1 MRGKE
6 EGREADKKNR
16 QLNLFVCGLEDEGFK
31 AQVTAALHS
40 GIYNKRNCSNKL
52 SLRRLRYGVQMKRPA
67 TSTQLALYCQRA
79 GGSWGG
85 RRWGGEGAGGGGGGR
100 GGGSWVPY
108 PEAKNLPSPRSSTHT
123 RELKI
128 PFTLTGARSWLEKA
142 GDKKQFSTEQNHYN
156 GPALICPPTP
166 PPTSPLLPVPIELCH
181 HATVI
186 CEGKALIPWMKRSSA
201 IYSRQRFEVSG
212 RSPAPGPYFLEY
224 SPTLL
229 SPLKFFRSLA
239 NFKWPAGQCRQS
251 SGAAREER
259 EL

>member
-1 MRGKE
+1 MRVSRHKSPPLFILVFTINVIALINFPCE
-6 EGREADKKNR
+6 DYDTEFRWNVR
-16 QLNLFVCGLEDEGFK
+16 QH
-31 AQVTAALHS
+31 QHS
-40 GIYNKRNCSNKL
+40 WPCIVRGQK
-52 SLRRLRYGVQMKRPA
+52 GV
-67 TSTQLALYCQRA
+67 
-79 GGSWGG
+79 G
-85 RRWGGEGAGGGGGGR
+85 GAGGEVGR
-100 GGGSWVPY
+100 VLEVVVAEGGGGSWVPY